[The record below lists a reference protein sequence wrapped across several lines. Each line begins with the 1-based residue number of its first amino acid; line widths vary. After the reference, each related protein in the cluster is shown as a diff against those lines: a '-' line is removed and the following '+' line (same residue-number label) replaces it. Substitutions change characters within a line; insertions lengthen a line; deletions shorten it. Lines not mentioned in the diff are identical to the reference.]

1 MPGPSLVG
9 QDNGNGRPTSR
20 IPRKSPSCPRS
31 IRPTGVDS
39 GAGPRCNGP
48 VTVPEAM
55 QDPRLRRFRLRRHR
69 LHCAGGN
76 LSVVAPARGDD
87 LLEGDAA
94 LECLRRGQ
102 MPYWAEI
109 WPASVGLARQLMRG
123 PDLTGTRALD
133 LGCGIGIA
141 GLAAAT
147 KGAEVTFADLSDDAL
162 NFAMFNARGIDCQR
176 LHRWQFDW
184 FDTTVSGTFD
194 MLLLADVVY
203 EERSFDPV
211 RRHLRQCL
219 GTTGVGLI
227 ADPFREATDDF
238 LEWLQPEFSVNT
250 SRIDTSFGGDKSEL
264 RLATICRAET

>member
-1 MPGPSLVG
+1 MSESSLG
-9 QDNGNGRPTSR
+9 DQDSGNGETTSR
-20 IPRKSPSCPRS
+20 IPGKSLPWAVAIHLTS
-31 IRPTGVDS
+31 VDS
-39 GAGPRCNGP
+39 RACRRCNGP

-76 LSVVAPARGDD
+76 LSVVSPARGDD

-109 WPASVGLARQLMRG
+109 WPASVGLARRLMRG
-123 PDLTGTRALD
+123 PELVGVQALD

-162 NFAMFNARGIDCQR
+162 DFAMFNARGIDRRR
-176 LHRWQFDW
+176 LHRRRFDW
-184 FDTTVSGTFD
+184 FDSTIAGTFD
-194 MLLLADVVY
+194 LLLLADVVY
-203 EERSFDPV
+203 EERNFDPL

-219 GTTGVGLI
+219 RENGVGLV
-227 ADPFREATDDF
+227 ADPFRNATGHF
-238 LEWLQPEFSVNT
+238 LEWLQPEFSVST
-250 SRIDTSFGGDKSEL
+250 SRIDTSFGGERSEL
-264 RLATICRAET
+264 RLATMSRADA